1 MDFTLQRVLQQ
12 QECRQ
17 RREKQTYQKI
27 LDNVNKK
34 IEYQSN
40 QKNTYCL
47 YDVPNFIVG
56 IPSFDR
62 DKAYEF
68 VLNSLKEI
76 GFFVQGVMNYTIF
89 ISWEKSHV
97 VRNGKVMSNYDYEE
111 KQRRRELKKL
121 RNSSK
126 ELMYSLENKEKIR
139 PPRDDTVVDNFKK
152 GALSVLNK
160 RARQIESNKVLNS
173 NSERCWY

>member
-1 MDFTLQRVLQQ
+1 
-12 QECRQ
+12 
-17 RREKQTYQKI
+17 
-27 LDNVNKK
+27 
-34 IEYQSN
+34 
-40 QKNTYCL
+40 
-47 YDVPNFIVG
+47 
-56 IPSFDR
+56 
-62 DKAYEF
+62 
-68 VLNSLKEI
+68 
-76 GFFVQGVMNYTIF
+76 
-89 ISWEKSHV
+89 
-97 VRNGKVMSNYDYEE
+97 VMSNYDYEE